1 MEHGYWDIF
10 WPSCIVLSTFIICVS
25 CGIVFC
31 RYIYYKESAKSKDF
45 EHKKEMKEKE
55 WKYNQDRENK
65 IHGWTI
71 DKTTE
76 KLEQEI
82 KSLKEAKEKQEQHLK
97 EKGQHELDRIA
108 FMMYV
113 LANKK
118 DATLDME
125 KLSKEVENFKKV
137 YKEFENYLKTNQ

>member
-10 WPSCIVLSTFIICVS
+10 SCIVLSTFIICLS
-25 CGIVFC
+25 CLAVCC
-31 RYIYYKESAKSKDF
+31 RYFHYKGNIKSKEL
-45 EHKKEMKEKE
+45 EHEEKMKDKE

-65 IHGWTI
+65 IHGWTSI
-71 DKTTE
+71 KTTE
-76 KLEQEI
+76 NLELEI
-82 KSLKEAKEKQEQHLK
+82 KSLKEEKEKQEQCQK
-97 EKGQHELDRIA
+97 EKDQRESDRIA